1 MGQSRTTEQTRPEAT
16 PEERRLNQLDI
27 QLREAIQPGLIDVQ
41 QQGLSLA
48 SLLLGGQ
55 QLPGGLQGLTGGL
68 SEDLISELSQK
79 AVSDIS
85 PGLQAQGILE
95 SGVGASIQGRVAGDV
110 RRQAAEFNIGNQL
123 NLLNLALSGQAQVQ
137 APGLGVGST
146 LGGRLAGLRS
156 ISQTGTQPNVF
167 AQQFLGGLGQGF
179 GGGIGGQFGT
189 SLFKTG
195 RTA

>member
-68 SEDLISELSQK
+68 SEDVISDISRK

-95 SGVGASIQGRVAGDV
+95 SGVGASVQGRVAGDI

-156 ISQTGTQPNVF
+156 ITQTTQQPNVF
-167 AQQFLGGLGQGF
+167 AQQFLGGLGQGIGQAGFSF
-179 GGGIGGQFGT
+179 GGGGGG
-189 SLFKTG
+189 
-195 RTA
+195 A

>member
-68 SEDLISELSQK
+68 SE
-79 AVSDIS
+79 
-85 PGLQAQGILE
+85 
-95 SGVGASIQGRVAGDV
+95 
-110 RRQAAEFNIGNQL
+110 
-123 NLLNLALSGQAQVQ
+123 
-137 APGLGVGST
+137 VGS
-146 LGGRLAGLRS
+146 
-156 ISQTGTQPNVF
+156 
-167 AQQFLGGLGQGF
+167 
-179 GGGIGGQFGT
+179 
-189 SLFKTG
+189 
-195 RTA
+195 